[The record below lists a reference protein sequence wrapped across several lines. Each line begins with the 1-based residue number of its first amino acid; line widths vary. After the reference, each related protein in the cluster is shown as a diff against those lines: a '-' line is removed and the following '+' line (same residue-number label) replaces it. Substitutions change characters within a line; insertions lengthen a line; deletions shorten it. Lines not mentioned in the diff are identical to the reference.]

1 MATKTVKVKI
11 PRMKKDDPALYV
23 VVNGESI
30 LIKRGETVEIPEH
43 FAKVIQNSE
52 DMLAQA
58 MEFEAQAAKTS
69 K

>member
-52 DMLAQA
+52 DIINEKL
-58 MEFEAQAAKTS
+58 
-69 K
+69 